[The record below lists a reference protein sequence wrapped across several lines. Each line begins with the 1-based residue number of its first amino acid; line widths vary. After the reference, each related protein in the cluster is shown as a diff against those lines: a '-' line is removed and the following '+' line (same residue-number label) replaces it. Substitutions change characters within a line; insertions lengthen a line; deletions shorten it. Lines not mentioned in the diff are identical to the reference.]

1 MYTDEHKSV
10 EVHHEAAVII
20 SADNA
25 AILQKSLQQIAL
37 DAFPEQAQNQ
47 WLDLHASPM
56 WHRKHEKK
64 GWKTDWSV
72 ISADEMFAFFKLA
85 CTLINDLSEQ
95 VYVQRLRLSG
105 TENAYYK
112 GHERYYAIRF
122 LLHRVDELAAASNGS
137 SAAFCDEESD
147 HSVHRE
153 IQLNLQTYV
162 TTKQSTKYNPPITQT
177 LMPVHFVNST
187 HSAGVQAADIVAF
200 VYGRFLANQ
209 KSKRPDSDQIRELVG
224 LLSKLNRSRPW
235 PYR

>member
-25 AILQKSLQQIAL
+25 AILQKSLQKIAL
-37 DAFPEQAQNQ
+37 QAFPEQAQDQ

-64 GWKTDWSV
+64 GWKTDWSA
-72 ISADEMFAFFKLA
+72 IGEDEMFEFFKLA
-85 CTLINDLSEQ
+85 CALINDLSEQ

-112 GHERYYAIRF
+112 DHERYYAIRF
-122 LLHRVDELAAASNGS
+122 LLHRLDELAAATKGS
-137 SAAFCDEESD
+137 AIAFCDEESD

-153 IQLNLQTYV
+153 IQLNLQTYI
-162 TTKQSTKYNPPITQT
+162 TTKQSTRYNPPIAQT
-177 LMPVHFVNST
+177 LLPVHFVDST
-187 HSAGVQAADIVAF
+187 HSVGVQAADIVAF

-209 KSKRPDSDQIRELVG
+209 KNRRPDFDRIKELVR
-224 LLSKLNRSRPW
+224 LLSKLEKSNPW